1 MDDQITFRYAGGA
14 GGSSPTPVGTPRMIV
29 DVRRDAVDG
38 PVVATCTL
46 TATGTNNN
54 TYTDQSCPLT
64 GDLTGSFRIYLTFR
78 EAPGGPTVNM
88 GNLNR
93 VSFSGPGVGT

>member
-1 MDDQITFRYAGGA
+1 M
-14 GGSSPTPVGTPRMIV
+14 VV

-38 PVVATCTL
+38 PVVGTCTL
-46 TATGTNNN
+46 VSTGTNNN

-64 GDLTGSFRIYLTFR
+64 GDVSGIFKLYLTFR
-78 EAPGGPTVNM
+78 QAPGGPATQM
-88 GNLNR
+88 GNLNW